1 MNVYSKYLS
10 LAAAASLLVSGVAY
24 AATQSMTANA
34 TFDSALVLT
43 KNADINFGVLKAA
56 TSGTYVIGTNGTV
69 TPSNGGVLI
78 SGTPAYGQI
87 TITGSATQ
95 TIAISTGSYVANA
108 GVTPSVA
115 TCNYNNV
122 AIADCDAG
130 GTGLTAPGA
139 GGKVL
144 KLGLTI
150 TADGTQTAGS
160 TAAPTFVVTVI
171 YG

>member
-1 MNVYSKYLS
+1 MKAFSKYLS
-10 LAAAASLLVSGVAY
+10 FAAAASLLVCGVAY
-24 AATQSMTANA
+24 AATQSVTANA
-34 TFDSALVLT
+34 TFDAALALT
-43 KNADINFGVLKAA
+43 KNADINFGMLKAA
-56 TSGTYVIGTNGTV
+56 TSGTYVMSTNGAV
-69 TPSNGGVLI
+69 TPSNGGVLVG
-78 SGTPAYGQI
+78 GTPVNGQI

-108 GVTPSVA
+108 GVTPSAA
-115 TCNYNNV
+115 TCNYNNA

-130 GTGLTAPGA
+130 GTALAAPGA

-150 TADGTQTAGS
+150 AADGTQAAGS
-160 TAAPTFVVTVI
+160 TAAPTFVVTVV